1 MIKFIFKIRVL
12 LWGIVAELEYILYP
26 WKTSKPPQWAVDR
39 YNVDGGHQHEVYE
52 ETFNYDWL
60 KQHEQ
65 KISKLQLEM
74 IYVIKEIEK
83 LKKYK

>member
-1 MIKFIFKIRVL
+1 MTNMFFTIRVI
-12 LWGIVAELEYILYP
+12 LWGIVAELEYQLYP

-65 KISKLQLEM
+65 KISRLQLEM
-74 IYVIKEIEK
+74 IHVIKEIEK